1 MEDVEVNLPIRLGQ
15 FVKYAS
21 LAGSGAEAAELV
33 RAGEIVVNGD
43 VETRRGHKL
52 SDDLR
57 PATAHRAKCNP
68 SGCTF
73 AFHTWCNST
82 LRSKNSR

>member
-33 RAGEIVVNGD
+33 RAGEIVVNGV
-43 VETRRGHKL
+43 VETRRGHRL
-52 SDDLR
+52 SDGDEWKADR
-57 PATAHRAKCNP
+57 GPRRR
-68 SGCTF
+68 G
-73 AFHTWCNST
+73 
-82 LRSKNSR
+82 

>member
-33 RAGEIVVNGD
+33 RAGEIVVNGV
-43 VETRRGHKL
+43 VETRRGHRL
-52 SDDLR
+52 SDGVVAMDLPNGR
-57 PATAHRAKCNP
+57 RIEVRVVAAE
-68 SGCTF
+68 G
-73 AFHTWCNST
+73 
-82 LRSKNSR
+82 

>member
-33 RAGEIVVNGD
+33 RAGEIVVNGV

-52 SDDLR
+52 SDCDVVAMDLPNGR
-57 PATAHRAKCNP
+57 RIEVRVVAAED
-68 SGCTF
+68 
-73 AFHTWCNST
+73 
-82 LRSKNSR
+82 

>member
-33 RAGEIVVNGD
+33 RAGEIVVNGV
-43 VETRRGHKL
+43 VETRRGYRL
-52 SDDLR
+52 SDGDVVAMDLPNGR
-57 PATAHRAKCNP
+57 RIEVRVVAAE
-68 SGCTF
+68 G
-73 AFHTWCNST
+73 
-82 LRSKNSR
+82 

>member
-52 SDDLR
+52 SDGDVVAMDLPNGR
-57 PATAHRAKCNP
+57 RIEVRVVAAED
-68 SGCTF
+68 
-73 AFHTWCNST
+73 
-82 LRSKNSR
+82 

>member
-33 RAGEIVVNGD
+33 RAGEIVVNGV
-43 VETRRGHKL
+43 VETRRGHRL
-52 SDDLR
+52 SDGDVVAMDLPNGR
-57 PATAHRAKCNP
+57 WIEVRVVAAE
-68 SGCTF
+68 G
-73 AFHTWCNST
+73 
-82 LRSKNSR
+82 

>member
-33 RAGEIVVNGD
+33 RAGEIVVNGVVVATD
-43 VETRRGHKL
+43 LPNGRRIEVRVVAAEG
-52 SDDLR
+52 
-57 PATAHRAKCNP
+57 
-68 SGCTF
+68 
-73 AFHTWCNST
+73 
-82 LRSKNSR
+82 

>member
-33 RAGEIVVNGD
+33 RAGEIVVNG
-43 VETRRGHKL
+43 VETRRGHRL
-52 SDDLR
+52 SDGDVVAMDLPNGR
-57 PATAHRAKCNP
+57 RIEVRVVAAD
-68 SGCTF
+68 G
-73 AFHTWCNST
+73 
-82 LRSKNSR
+82 

>member
-33 RAGEIVVNGD
+33 RAGEIVVNGV
-43 VETRRGHKL
+43 VETRRGHRL
-52 SDDLR
+52 SDGDVVAMDLPNGKR
-57 PATAHRAKCNP
+57 IEVRVVAAEGRAER
-68 SGCTF
+68 GD
-73 AFHTWCNST
+73 
-82 LRSKNSR
+82 